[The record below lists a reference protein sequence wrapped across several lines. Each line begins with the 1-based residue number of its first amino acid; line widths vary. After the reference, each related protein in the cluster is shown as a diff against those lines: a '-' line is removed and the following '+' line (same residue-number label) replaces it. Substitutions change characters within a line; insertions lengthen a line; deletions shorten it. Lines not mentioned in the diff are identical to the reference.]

1 MINAADNII
10 NLGPGSGENGGKIFS
25 PVTVK
30 KKNFNLLVSNNSVLD
45 FETINN
51 IYNNNLKKISVK
63 FPLNKIT
70 QLQVF
75 QVLESPHY

>member
-1 MINAADNII
+1 MEG
-10 NLGPGSGENGGKIFS
+10 NLLSSNY
-25 PVTVK
+25 K
-30 KKNFNLLVSNNSVLD
+30 KKNLDLLASNNSVFD

-51 IYNNNLKKISVK
+51 IYNNNLKKISIK

-75 QVLESPHY
+75 LVQENHHY